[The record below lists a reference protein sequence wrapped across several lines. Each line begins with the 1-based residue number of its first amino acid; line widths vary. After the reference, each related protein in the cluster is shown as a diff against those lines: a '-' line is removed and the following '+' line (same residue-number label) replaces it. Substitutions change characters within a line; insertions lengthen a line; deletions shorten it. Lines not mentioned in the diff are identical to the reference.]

1 MEEPLDLL
9 NFMMGGQPP
18 DPNMAPL
25 IPEGIGNNLPIPIPS
40 GITSLTFNKENNYGN
55 GGISGQLPQN
65 PSNPF
70 MPMPD
75 TGSFPLPPN
84 MGLSP
89 GEVPAYDFGNGF
101 MSPSEMGTPGSD
113 GLAKSPMTYEE
124 AIARQTQQ
132 DVKSLEETARIQAA
146 IAKGPGPTAAVMQS
160 PNDVPA
166 QTPTPPIINGTG
178 TQMPE
183 GGFPIPDIFAR
194 RNPLSSPG
202 SSGFEAQAFSS
213 SIKPAGYQEGGFVS
227 SEEGISGLMAMLAGN
242 ADKRPRNEGFFVGG
256 DIPPDPYNIGDRGF
270 LVEPPE
276 DGLREM
282 YPELSP
288 EDIEAIRRV
297 MMMRQQKLDAKRIDR

>member
-1 MEEPLDLL
+1 MQEPLDLL
-9 NFMMGGQPP
+9 NFMMDGQPP

-89 GEVPAYDFGNGF
+89 GEMPAYDFGNGF

-113 GLAKSPMTYEE
+113 GLAKSPMTYEQ
-124 AIARQTQQ
+124 AIARQGQR

-146 IAKGPGPTAAVMQS
+146 IAKGPGPTAAVMQN

-166 QTPTPPIINGTG
+166 AIMQEEPIPPIINGTG

-194 RNPLSSPG
+194 RNPLSLPG

-213 SIKPAGYQEGGFVS
+213 SIKPAGYREGGDVK
-227 SEEGISGLMAMLAGN
+227 GM
-242 ADKRPRNEGFFVGG
+242 
-256 DIPPDPYNIGDRGF
+256 NI
-270 LVEPPE
+270 
-276 DGLREM
+276 
-282 YPELSP
+282 SP
-288 EDIEAIRRV
+288 EDLEALRRI
-297 MMMRQQKLDAKRIDR
+297 MMMRQQGN

>member
-1 MEEPLDLL
+1 MQEPLDLL

-25 IPEGIGNNLPIPIPS
+25 IPSTARRAPNNLPIPIPS

-55 GGISGQLPQN
+55 GGISGQLPPN
-65 PSNPF
+65 SF
-70 MPMPD
+70 RPMPD
-75 TGSFPLPPN
+75 MGFLPGS
-84 MGLSP
+84 
-89 GEVPAYDFGNGF
+89 PAFMPANDLGNGF

-113 GLAKSPMTYEE
+113 GLAKSPMTYEQ
-124 AIARQTQQ
+124 AIARQGQR

-194 RNPLSSPG
+194 RNPLSLPG

-213 SIKPAGYQEGGFVS
+213 SIKPAGYREGGDVS

-297 MMMRQQKLDAKRIDR
+297 MMMRQQKLDAKRMDR

>member
-65 PSNPF
+65 PYNPF

-75 TGSFPLPPN
+75 MGFLPGS
-84 MGLSP
+84 
-89 GEVPAYDFGNGF
+89 PAFMPANDLGNGF

-124 AIARQTQQ
+124 AIARQGQR

-166 QTPTPPIINGTG
+166 QTPIPPIINGTG

-194 RNPLSSPG
+194 RIPLSSPG
-202 SSGFEAQAFSS
+202 SAGFEAQAFSS
-213 SIKPAGYQEGGFVS
+213 SIKPAGYREGGDVK
-227 SEEGISGLMAMLAGN
+227 GM
-242 ADKRPRNEGFFVGG
+242 
-256 DIPPDPYNIGDRGF
+256 NI
-270 LVEPPE
+270 
-276 DGLREM
+276 
-282 YPELSP
+282 SP
-288 EDIEAIRRV
+288 EDLEALRRI
-297 MMMRQQKLDAKRIDR
+297 MMMRQQGN

>member
-55 GGISGQLPQN
+55 GGISGQLPPNSFRPGGPGGLQ
-65 PSNPF
+65 
-70 MPMPD
+70 PM
-75 TGSFPLPPN
+75 PN
-84 MGLSP
+84 MGFLPGSP
-89 GEVPAYDFGNGF
+89 SFMPANDLGNGF
-101 MSPSEMGTPGSD
+101 MSPSEMGTPGND
-113 GLAKSPMTYEE
+113 GLAKSPMTYEQ
-124 AIARQTQQ
+124 AIARQGQR

-194 RNPLSSPG
+194 RNPLSLPG

-213 SIKPAGYQEGGFVS
+213 SIKPAGYREGGDVK
-227 SEEGISGLMAMLAGN
+227 GM
-242 ADKRPRNEGFFVGG
+242 
-256 DIPPDPYNIGDRGF
+256 NI
-270 LVEPPE
+270 
-276 DGLREM
+276 
-282 YPELSP
+282 SP
-288 EDIEAIRRV
+288 EDLEALRRI
-297 MMMRQQKLDAKRIDR
+297 MMMRQQGN

>member
-1 MEEPLDLL
+1 MQEPLDLL
-9 NFMMGGQPP
+9 NFMNGTGTQMP
-18 DPNMAPL
+18 DVGNANPL
-25 IPEGIGNNLPIPIPS
+25 IARRASNNIPIPS
-40 GITSLTFNKENNYGN
+40 GITSLTFNKENNYG
-55 GGISGQLPQN
+55 GGVEGIIPPNSYR
-65 PSNPF
+65 
-70 MPMPD
+70 PMPLPD
-75 TGSFPLPPN
+75 LSFPT
-84 MGLSP
+84 
-89 GEVPAYDFGNGF
+89 
-101 MSPSEMGTPGSD
+101 TPGIVE
-113 GLAKSPMTYEE
+113 GLLPGSGLVAENFNVGDQPLPDISLSYEQ
-124 AIARQTQQ
+124 AIARQGQR
-132 DVKSLEETARIQAA
+132 DVKSAEENARIQAA
-146 IAKGPGPTAAVMQS
+146 IAQGPGPTGAVMQK

-183 GGFPIPDIFAR
+183 GGFPIPDIFAG
-194 RNPLSSPG
+194 RNPLSLPG

-213 SIKPAGYQEGGFVS
+213 SIKPTGYQEGGFVS
-227 SEEGISGLMAMLAGN
+227 SKEGISGLMAMLAGN

-297 MMMRQQKLDAKRIDR
+297 MFMRQQKLDAKRIDR